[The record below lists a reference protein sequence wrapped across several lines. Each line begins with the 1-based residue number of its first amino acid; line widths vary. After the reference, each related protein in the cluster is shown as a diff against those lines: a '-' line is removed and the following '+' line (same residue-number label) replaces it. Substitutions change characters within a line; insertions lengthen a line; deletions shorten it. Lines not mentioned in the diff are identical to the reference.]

1 LKVRCCNP
9 ACRQW
14 KEKAECVPCGLGW
27 CCDADCRWKATEAR
41 RGRLEQR
48 DKKVKEGGYAIPQQR
63 TISNAKNGPSSE
75 KRQYIQQRDGRRC
88 RRCGI
93 TARRNLHVHHVIY
106 RSEGGNHE
114 ETNLITLCFGCH
126 DRIHSS
132 KRYFQPILLE
142 VLRLHYQDKRFLT
155 VTDVEREFLRTRTYG
170 EFGWSD
176 KEAS

>member
-1 LKVRCCNP
+1 MKVRCCNP

-14 KEKAECVPCGLGW
+14 KDKAGCVPYGLGW
-27 CCDADCRWKATEAR
+27 CCDTDCRWKATEAR
-41 RGRLEQR
+41 RRGLEQR
-48 DKKVKEGGYAIPQQR
+48 DKKVKERSDPVPREAPGKDRFTAER
-63 TISNAKNGPSSE
+63 RRAV
-75 KRQYIQQRDGRRC
+75 QQRDGRRC
-88 RRCGI
+88 RRCGGE
-93 TARRNLHVHHVIY
+93 RGLHVHHVIY

-126 DRIHSS
+126 DRVHSS

-142 VLRLHYQDKRFLT
+142 LLRLHYQDDRFLT
-155 VTDVEREFLRTRTYG
+155 VVDVEREFLRTRTYG